1 MSGQTAPT
9 LLLWALL
16 LVSFGVAMQS
26 YAQSN
31 QSQQLEALSVEIAA
45 LEERL
50 TAQSSDLSA
59 LQQQLKALAREQN
72 LLAQNRRSLA
82 VDIRDNNNQLKKL
95 NQTELELNRRVA
107 QQRQEAAVVIAAHYK
122 LGRQPQLK
130 LLLNHQ
136 QHTTVKRHLAYYR
149 YLVTARY
156 TLLQALNRDL
166 IQLTS
171 VHSQLRQKLQQLQA
185 SQREHQKIETQLKQ
199 SVAKQQQRSRQLSQQ
214 INSQRGQLSA
224 LQEQRQQLE
233 AIIKEAAKRR
243 APRLPSKPLAELK
256 GSLPKP
262 APGRLLHRFGERRDD
277 QLRWQGWLIDAR
289 RGDPIKTIH
298 AGRVVYADY
307 LRGYGLLVIVEHDER
322 TLSLYAHNSE
332 LSVEQGDQIPAKSV
346 IAYAGDSGE
355 AIGNALYFELRHNGL
370 PVDPAEWLR

>member
-82 VDIRDNNNQLKKL
+82 VDIRDHNNQLKKL

-107 QQRQEAAVVIAAHYK
+107 QQRQEAAMVIAAHYK

-166 IQLTS
+166 VQLTA
-171 VHSQLRQKLQQLQA
+171 VHSQLRQKLHELEVSQSEQQA
-185 SQREHQKIETQLKQ
+185 IETKLKQ
-199 SVAKQQQRSRQLSQQ
+199 SIAKQQQRSSQLNQQ
-214 INSQRGQLSA
+214 INSQRGQLTA

-233 AIIKEAAKRR
+233 RVLQEAAKRR
-243 APRLPSKPLAELK
+243 APRLPSKPFAELK
-256 GSLPKP
+256 GALPKP
-262 APGRLLHRFGERRDD
+262 APGRLLHRFGERRGD

-289 RGDPIKTIH
+289 RGDPVAAIH
-298 AGRVVYADY
+298 SGRVVYADY
-307 LRGYGLLVIVEHDER
+307 LRGYGLLVIVEHDAQ

-332 LSVEQGDQIPAKSV
+332 LSVEQGEQISAQTV

-355 AIGNALYFELRHNGL
+355 AIGNALYFELRRDGL

>member
-1 MSGQTAPT
+1 MSGPTAPT
-9 LLLWALL
+9 LLLWVLL
-16 LVSFGVAMQS
+16 LASFGTAVQS

-45 LEERL
+45 LEKRL
-50 TAQSSDLSA
+50 TAQSSDLTA
-59 LQQQLKALAREQN
+59 LQKQLKALAREQN

-82 VDIRDNNNQLKKL
+82 IDIRDHNNQLKKL
-95 NQTELELNRRVA
+95 NQTELELSRRIA
-107 QQRQEAAVVIAAHYK
+107 QQRQEAAIVIGAHYK

-130 LLLNHQ
+130 LLLNQQ
-136 QHTTVKRHLAYYR
+136 QHSVIKRHLVYYR
-149 YLVTARY
+149 YLVTARH
-156 TLLQALNRDL
+156 TLLQTLNRDL

-185 SQREHQKIETQLKQ
+185 SQREQQKIETQLKQ

-307 LRGYGLLVIVEHDER
+307 LRGYGLLVIVEHDEQ

>member
-1 MSGQTAPT
+1 MSGPTAPT

-16 LVSFGVAMQS
+16 LASFGTAVQS

-45 LEERL
+45 LEKRL
-50 TAQSSDLSA
+50 TAQSSDLTA
-59 LQQQLKALAREQN
+59 LQKQLKALAREQN

-82 VDIRDNNNQLKKL
+82 IDIRDHNNQLKKL
-95 NQTELELNRRVA
+95 NQTELELSRRIA
-107 QQRQEAAVVIAAHYK
+107 QQRQEAAIVIGAHYK

-130 LLLNHQ
+130 LLLNQQ
-136 QHTTVKRHLAYYR
+136 QHSVIKRHLVYYR
-149 YLVTARY
+149 YLVTARH
-156 TLLQALNRDL
+156 TLLQTLNRDL

-185 SQREHQKIETQLKQ
+185 SQREQQKIETQLKQ

-233 AIIKEAAKRR
+233 AIIKEAAKHR

-277 QLRWQGWLIDAR
+277 QLRWQGWLIDVR

-307 LRGYGLLVIVEHDER
+307 LRGYGLLVIVEHDEQ